1 MKKILLIHNKYR
13 NTGGEDTAVSQEIN
27 LLKEQYEV
35 KVLFFHNDIQNYP
48 KQLFSFLMN
57 RNSESRKILEDAIN
71 DFKPDIAYVHN
82 TWFKASLEV
91 FYVLKKYNVKTL
103 LKLHNF
109 RYDCTNYFFVN
120 GHLRGKSKCL
130 ACNLQ
135 KKNRQIFNKYYP
147 ESYWKSLLV
156 ILYGKKYFKILKE
169 FEIKILVLTDFHRR
183 YLDQLG
189 ISKDKVFVF
198 PNYVENNKT
207 SIEVE
212 ASYLMYA
219 GRVSEEKGLEEL
231 ISTYLD
237 SELNNI
243 RLKIIGQ
250 GPMYKQLKQKYT
262 TVDFLGEL
270 DHDEVL
276 EYIGN
281 SLAVITCTKLYEGQP
296 MLLCEASS
304 LSVPSIYPE
313 TGGVSEFFPS
323 GYALSF
329 KQFDYSDLLEK
340 INMLNDKSFMSDLG
354 RMNRDFLKIYLNKDE
369 LISKFAEISNE

>member
-1 MKKILLIHNKYR
+1 MFCISTFNPILFNIESSR
-13 NTGGEDTAVSQEIN
+13 AIIFVSFVIFEFC
-27 LLKEQYEV
+27 
-35 KVLFFHNDIQNYP
+35 LFFLNNWTKFSACLTDSVFSII
-48 KQLFSFLMN
+48 LFATNEAFSNPTKIFAWPIVNFCVSISFITSAG
-57 RNSESRKILEDAIN
+57 R
-71 DFKPDIAYVHN
+71 V
-82 TWFKASLEV
+82 
-91 FYVLKKYNVKTL
+91 
-103 LKLHNF
+103 
-109 RYDCTNYFFVN
+109 
-120 GHLRGKSKCL
+120 
-130 ACNLQ
+130 
-135 KKNRQIFNKYYP
+135 
-147 ESYWKSLLV
+147 
-156 ILYGKKYFKILKE
+156 KILKE

-250 GPMYKQLKQKYT
+250 GPMYKDLKQKYT
-262 TVDFLGEL
+262 TVDFLGEV
-270 DHDEVL
+270 DHSDVL
-276 EYIGN
+276 EYIRN

-313 TGGVSEFFPS
+313 TGGVSEFFPPD
-323 GYALSF
+323 YALSF
-329 KQFDYSDLLEK
+329 KQFDYSELLER
-340 INMLNDKSFMSDLG
+340 INMLKNRSFVNDLG
-354 RMNRDFLKIYLNKDE
+354 ATNKDFLSKYLKKDK
-369 LISKFAEISNE
+369 LISKFAEIING